1 MAKLI
6 KKLKNGVTI
15 WEAEEGDPIY
25 SEGWTIGP
33 VPRKKSLKEFYQNAG
48 SALTVQFDGEEQRR
62 TDAAEKET

>member
-25 SEGWTIGP
+25 SEGWTIGA

-62 TDAAEKET
+62 IEGAEKET